1 MKTYRSAGM
10 RNGWWNAMSKVRV
23 VLNRE
28 GVRQLMRSQEM
39 QAVIDGH
46 ARNMAAKSGGEV
58 ESYVA
63 QTRAVSI
70 VRGDDGNNSAL
81 KAMGGS

>member
-1 MKTYRSAGM
+1 
-10 RNGWWNAMSKVRV
+10 MSKVRV
-23 VLNRE
+23 VLKRE

-39 QAVIDGH
+39 QAVIAGH

>member
-1 MKTYRSAGM
+1 
-10 RNGWWNAMSKVRV
+10 MSKVRV

-39 QAVIDGH
+39 QGVIDGH

>member
-1 MKTYRSAGM
+1 
-10 RNGWWNAMSKVRV
+10 MSKVRV

-28 GVRQLMRSQEM
+28 GVRQLLRSTEM
-39 QAVIDGH
+39 QAVLDGH
-46 ARNMAAKSGGEV
+46 ARNIAAKNGGEV
-58 ESYVA
+58 EAYVA
-63 QTRAVSI
+63 QTRAVAT

>member
-1 MKTYRSAGM
+1 
-10 RNGWWNAMSKVRV
+10 MSKTKI
-23 VLNRE
+23 VLNHS
-28 GVRQLMRSQEM
+28 GVRSLLRSQEM
-39 QAVIDGH
+39 QAIINSH
-46 ARNMAAKSGGEV
+46 AEKMAGKNGGEV

-63 QTRAVSI
+63 KTRAVAL